1 MNKDTF
7 DYEKEFQD
15 TPKRKS
21 YADLDLGLDFD
32 LSFLDDID
40 ESVLEDEPVKEAP
53 VKKAPVKKAPVKK
66 EAPAKKAAPV
76 EAAPKKAPAKKP
88 AVIDAEAPAKKP
100 AAKKPAAADDDQEL
114 LTRKSAAKKA
124 AAKPAQAPVEGA
136 PKKAKKQPAAQEA
149 AEKPKKKK
157 KKGPRVGGVI
167 FYTLYFLFILAFFV
181 GTYLGL
187 SWLQGWLADYE
198 LAQPSVKAEQVYQ
211 EVFTSPD
218 WGALYDS
225 AGAQDSAYEGKEQ
238 YVAYMEKKVGDSKL
252 TYLETSVGLAKDMK
266 KYIVRLGSEKVASF
280 TLVDKNKVG
289 NVSLDNLENITDI
302 PDWQLGAVEVFFERE
317 DIYNIVM
324 LDGYTAYVN
333 GVALDDSFII
343 QQATTVAEEYL
354 PEGTTGFSMNTL
366 QITGLMEQPNVT
378 VMDSEN
384 KSVEVTYDEASRT
397 FTARSENN
405 TMTAE
410 QEEVALEAAKI
421 SSLWMIKEVTD
432 RGKVAKYFDASSSAY
447 NKIVKNTELWM
458 QKHGGYEFVN
468 TSVTNFAG
476 YSDNIFSVRVQL
488 QLNVTRTNGTVKEHF
503 FDQSMF
509 FQKNKNGNWLCFES
523 TNVDVSQPVGKVRLS
538 YMQGDTLLTSRL
550 VPTDDK
556 EVVTPKVPSV
566 EGQVFIGWVTVGENE
581 EGATVYNLEFQPDET
596 GIVKVPEGTT
606 LRPMTL
612 YAFFQDE
619 SEVQATEAAPAETA
633 PAETTEGE

>member
-40 ESVLEDEPVKEAP
+40 ESVLEEEPVKEEP
-53 VKKAPVKKAPVKK
+53 VKKAPVKKT
-66 EAPAKKAAPV
+66 APA

-88 AVIDAEAPAKKP
+88 AVIDAEAPVKKAPAKKAP
-100 AAKKPAAADDDQEL
+100 VKKPESEEDDDQEL
-114 LTRKSAAKKA
+114 LTRKSVAKKA
-124 AAKPAQAPVEGA
+124 AAKPAQAPSEAA
-136 PKKAKKQPAAQEA
+136 PKKAKKQPAAQDGG
-149 AEKPKKKK
+149 EKPKKKK

-181 GTYLGL
+181 AAYLGL

-198 LAQPSVKAEQVYQ
+198 LAQPTVKAEQVYQ
-211 EVFTSPD
+211 EVFTDPD

-225 AGAQDSAYEGKEQ
+225 AGAQDSAYEGKEE

-333 GVALDDSFII
+333 GVALDDSFVI
-343 QQATTVAEEYL
+343 QRATTVAEDYL

-366 QITGLMEQPNVT
+366 QVTGLMEQPNVT
-378 VMDSEN
+378 VMDGDN

-397 FTARSENN
+397 FTARSESN

-410 QEEVALEAAKI
+410 QEDVALEAAKI

-476 YSDNIFSVRVQL
+476 YSDDIFSVRVQL
-488 QLNVTRTNGTVKEHF
+488 QLNVTRTNGSIKEHT

-509 FQKNKNGNWLCFES
+509 FRKSDSGKWLCFES
-523 TNVDVSQPVGKVRLS
+523 TNVDVSQPVGKVRLTFK
-538 YMQGDTLLTSRL
+538 QGDNELTSGF
-550 VPTDDK
+550 VDNDAK
-556 EVVTPKVPSV
+556 EVVTPKIPSV
-566 EGQVFIGWVTVGENE
+566 EGQVFSGWVTISENE

-596 GIVKVPEGTT
+596 GIVKVPEGTV
-606 LRPMTL
+606 LKPMTL

-619 SEVQATEAAPAETA
+619 SEVQASEDIPAETA

>member
-40 ESVLEDEPVKEAP
+40 ESVLEEEPVKEEP
-53 VKKAPVKKAPVKK
+53 VKKAPVKKT
-66 EAPAKKAAPV
+66 APA

-88 AVIDAEAPAKKP
+88 AVIDAEAPVKKAPAKKAP
-100 AAKKPAAADDDQEL
+100 VKKPESEEDDDQEL
-114 LTRKSAAKKA
+114 LTRKSVAKKA
-124 AAKPAQAPVEGA
+124 AAKPAQAPSEAA
-136 PKKAKKQPAAQEA
+136 PKKAKKQPAAQDGG
-149 AEKPKKKK
+149 EKPKKKK

-181 GTYLGL
+181 AAYLGL

-198 LAQPSVKAEQVYQ
+198 LAQPTVKAEQVYQ
-211 EVFTSPD
+211 EVFTDPD

-225 AGAQDSAYEGKEQ
+225 AGAQDSAYEGKEE

-333 GVALDDSFII
+333 GVALDDSFVI
-343 QQATTVAEEYL
+343 QRATTVAEDYL
-354 PEGTTGFSMNTL
+354 PE
-366 QITGLMEQPNVT
+366 
-378 VMDSEN
+378 
-384 KSVEVTYDEASRT
+384 
-397 FTARSENN
+397 
-405 TMTAE
+405 
-410 QEEVALEAAKI
+410 
-421 SSLWMIKEVTD
+421 
-432 RGKVAKYFDASSSAY
+432 
-447 NKIVKNTELWM
+447 
-458 QKHGGYEFVN
+458 
-468 TSVTNFAG
+468 
-476 YSDNIFSVRVQL
+476 
-488 QLNVTRTNGTVKEHF
+488 
-503 FDQSMF
+503 
-509 FQKNKNGNWLCFES
+509 
-523 TNVDVSQPVGKVRLS
+523 
-538 YMQGDTLLTSRL
+538 
-550 VPTDDK
+550 
-556 EVVTPKVPSV
+556 
-566 EGQVFIGWVTVGENE
+566 
-581 EGATVYNLEFQPDET
+581 
-596 GIVKVPEGTT
+596 
-606 LRPMTL
+606 
-612 YAFFQDE
+612 
-619 SEVQATEAAPAETA
+619 
-633 PAETTEGE
+633 